1 MLVIYYVKESAGDEI
16 FKDFGE
22 DGKKVYRAVGCGCIG
37 GFARFKD
44 EDDLGYFPLVREVDE
59 VE

>member
-1 MLVIYYVKESAGDEI
+1 MFVIYYCKESAGYEF

-22 DGKKVYRAVGCGCIG
+22 DGKKAYRAVGFGGIG

-44 EDDLGYFPLVREVDE
+44 EHDLGYFPLVREVDE
-59 VE
+59 KE